1 MVENKLEW
9 SKHSKKILN
18 TLIKEN
24 DNSIGDKELK
34 RVMNFI
40 MENYT
45 ENISIEEL
53 KNIVGLIE
61 LCCVCGEYGIDGINS
76 KQKARELIGDL
87 IKLLEA
93 WNKVYVER

>member
-61 LCCVCGEYGIDGINS
+61 LCCVCGEYGIDGLDIVDASPMCPKSVHTQCKKDFN
-76 KQKARELIGDL
+76 
-87 IKLLEA
+87 
-93 WNKVYVER
+93 